1 MNQPAVAVF
10 AVGNRSRGDDAIGP
24 LLLERLEF
32 WLAAEG
38 LDADFE
44 LIEDCQLQIEH
55 ALDLRDKRMA
65 LFIDADCSMQSP
77 VGFSAIEAA
86 AGIPAP
92 STHVLRPQ
100 AVLEV
105 YRQIL
110 GEEPP
115 PSFLLRVRGERF
127 ALGEGLSGAAEANVE
142 SAWQQ
147 LMQLCRRPQAAH
159 WRTLGA
165 NQCR

>member
-1 MNQPAVAVF
+1 VNQPAVAVF

-24 LLLERLEF
+24 LLLGRLEL

-38 LDADFE
+38 RDADFE

-55 ALDLRDKRMA
+55 ALDLRGKRMA

-77 VGFSAIEAA
+77 VGFSAVEAA

-92 STHVLRPQ
+92 STHALRPQ

-105 YRQIL
+105 YRQVL

-147 LMQLCRRPQAAH
+147 LMQLCLLPQAAH
-159 WRTLGA
+159 WRTSGG
-165 NQCR
+165 